1 MFPPK
6 QGLTLTRSRTT
17 SGRWRRRRRR
27 GRSTP
32 FPRTGSAARTSSW
45 KPLPYGLFLYY
56 AKHLFYPILRWLS
69 FRMKEKYF
77 NDVRAKQ
84 ADRLYA
90 VLGIR
95 IELIRIL
102 LKIFEKLGSG
112 SFLILKKWQSKLLLK
127 NFKNPKVDLI
137 ETQIKQNFWFRDYIR
152 Y

>member
-45 KPLPYGLFLYY
+45 KPLLYGLFLYY

-95 IELIRIL
+95 IYLFLTNIPEELTSK
-102 LKIFEKLGSG
+102 LKEPENKTKNICCLKFSTLASFKWIIKSLGS
-112 SFLILKKWQSKLLLK
+112 KRMK
-127 NFKNPKVDLI
+127 
-137 ETQIKQNFWFRDYIR
+137 ETNRTYR
-152 Y
+152 